1 MPNALKSCPK
11 SNNSPNLNAT
21 HNINLVSN
29 SILNLSSHC
38 ETGKYKQ
45 KRGWGW
51 PIFKKNPLFF
61 LPNVW
66 TSLQNSVSQILVR
79 QEQLQTLVFEFKSF
93 KVSLTFK
100 SKKVRVLLSSIHFS
114 KDFYMEGLSTSTHE
128 RSQSWNRCQKQ
139 VYA

>member
-66 TSLQNSVSQILVR
+66 TSLQNLVSQILVR

-93 KVSLTFK
+93 KVSFPGFPLIFPFAASGPFGQECPIGWRRFPEYDDTFRK
-100 SKKVRVLLSSIHFS
+100 IQF
-114 KDFYMEGLSTSTHE
+114 
-128 RSQSWNRCQKQ
+128 
-139 VYA
+139 